1 MDESRQDLT
10 ENRPLGAITNRGRVL
25 HHSGPITDMAFNDR
39 SSQLLYYYRARTLYG
54 SFQKRDISTL
64 QGQPICYDNL
74 CIVQFSDSMRL
85 QFSIDIPFFGTHES
99 HSRNGLRRC
108 QWKYLALGIA
118 THREEGWTVA
128 CLLKS
133 GASCASHKCGHVLN
147 LDRGRRF
154 ADWTIVARLWGF
166 RNPTN
171 TLGSIV
177 ATSKRGT
184 RLAVANWN
192 LLYVWAL
199 EPNAL
204 IDQNANGY
212 YPPSWQSSASNMIEL
227 RPIMLPLDAVC
238 FKLFFTQGENELV
251 AITDQGLKYWD
262 LSTLGHGR
270 RLTQELAVGEFN

>member
-1 MDESRQDLT
+1 M
-10 ENRPLGAITNRGRVL
+10 
-25 HHSGPITDMAFNDR
+25 
-39 SSQLLYYYRARTLYG
+39 SS
-54 SFQKRDISTL
+54 FPV
-64 QGQPICYDNL
+64 QPTCYDNS

-99 HSRNGLRRC
+99 QTRNGLQIC
-108 QWKYLALGIA
+108 QWQYLAFGIA

-133 GASCASHKCGHVLN
+133 QASCSSRNCGHVLN

-154 ADWTIVARLWGF
+154 ADWTVVARLWGF

-171 TLGSIV
+171 SLGSIV
-177 ATSKRGT
+177 ASSKRGT

-192 LLYVWAL
+192 FLYVWAL

-204 IDQNANGY
+204 IDENANGY
-212 YPPSWQSSASNMIEL
+212 YPPSWQSSASDMVEL

-238 FKLFFTQGENELV
+238 FKLFFAEGEDELV
-251 AITDQGLKYWD
+251 AITDKGLKYWD
-262 LSTLGHGR
+262 LSTMGHGR
-270 RLTQELAVGEFN
+270 RITQELAVGETS